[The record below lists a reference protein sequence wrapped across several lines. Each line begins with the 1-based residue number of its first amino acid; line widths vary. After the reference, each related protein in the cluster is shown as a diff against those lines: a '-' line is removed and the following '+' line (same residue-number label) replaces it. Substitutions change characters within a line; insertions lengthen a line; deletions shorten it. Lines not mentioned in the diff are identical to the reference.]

1 MSCFDAVATRFTSP
15 DQLFGNDNVMI
26 ALITGSTGQDG
37 SYRAEALLQRGAF
50 VHGTV
55 RRTSTLERSRLAHLY
70 ADPSVYNKRLF
81 LHYAELEDITT
92 LRRITNRVRPHQFYH
107 LAGQSHVG
115 LSFEIPETT
124 CELTA
129 MGTLRILEML
139 RDTPAP
145 PRFLHASSSEIFG
158 CPESSPQTEET
169 AMSPITPYGCAKAFA
184 TQMVRIYRERHGLFA
199 CNAISYNHE
208 SPRRG
213 ENFVTRKICRAAAEI
228 KLQKRNHLSLG
239 NLDARRDWSDA
250 RDMIRGYLKIL
261 EHSEPDDFILASG
274 TTHTVRDVAETAFA
288 SLGLSWQ
295 DYVRSDE
302 RLLRPADPAHL
313 CGDATKARRT
323 LGWEAR
329 SSLRQLIAEMTQFEL
344 AQLADVS

>member
-1 MSCFDAVATRFTSP
+1 
-15 DQLFGNDNVMI
+15 MI
-26 ALITGSTGQDG
+26 ALITGITGQDG
-37 SYRAEALLQRGAF
+37 SYLAEALLKRGDT

-70 ADPSVYNKRLF
+70 ADPAIYNKRLF

-92 LRRITNRVRPHQFYH
+92 LRRITNLVQPDQFYH

-129 MGTLRILEML
+129 IGTLRILEML
-139 RDTPAP
+139 RDTVSP

-158 CPESSPQTEET
+158 CPDLSPQTENT
-169 AMSPITPYGCAKAFA
+169 AMRPVTPYGCAKAFA
-184 TQMVRIYRERHGLFA
+184 TQMVRIYRDHHGLFA
-199 CNAISYNHE
+199 CNAISFNHE

-228 KLQKRNHLSLG
+228 KLSRRSHLSLG

-250 RDMIRGYLKIL
+250 RDMVRGFLMIL
-261 EHSEPDDFILASG
+261 EHSTPEDFVLASG
-274 TTHTVRDVAETAFA
+274 TTHSVRDVAETSFA
-288 SLGLSWQ
+288 SLGLNWQ
-295 DYVRSDE
+295 EYVRSEE
-302 RLLRPADPAHL
+302 RFWRLADPTHL
-313 CGDATKARRT
+313 CGDATKARKT
-323 LGWEAR
+323 LGWEPR
-329 SSLRQLIAEMTQFEL
+329 SSLRELIVEMTQAEL
-344 AQLADVS
+344 ADLASVS

>member
-1 MSCFDAVATRFTSP
+1 
-15 DQLFGNDNVMI
+15 MI
-26 ALITGSTGQDG
+26 ALITGITGQDG
-37 SYRAEALLQRGAF
+37 SYLAEELLKRGDT

-70 ADPSVYNKRLF
+70 ADPSIYNRRLF

-92 LRRITNRVRPHQFYH
+92 LRRITNRVQPHQFYH

-129 MGTLRILEML
+129 IGTLRILEML
-139 RDTPAP
+139 RDTAAP
-145 PRFLHASSSEIFG
+145 PKFLHASSSEIFG
-158 CPESSPQTEET
+158 CPDSSPQTEDS
-169 AMSPITPYGCAKAFA
+169 AMRPITPYGCAKAFA
-184 TQMVRIYRERHGLFA
+184 TQMVRIYRDHHGLFA

-228 KLQKRNHLSLG
+228 KLQKRDRLSLG

-250 RDMIRGYLKIL
+250 RDMTRGFLMIL
-261 EHSEPDDFILASG
+261 DHSTPDDFVLASG
-274 TTHTVRDVAETAFA
+274 TTHSVRDVAETAFA
-288 SLGLSWQ
+288 SLGLDWKE
-295 DYVRSDE
+295 YVRSEE

-313 CGDATKARRT
+313 CGDATKARKI
-323 LGWEAR
+323 LGWQPR
-329 SSLRQLIAEMTQFEL
+329 SSLRELIAEMTQTEL
-344 AQLADVS
+344 ARLVSVS